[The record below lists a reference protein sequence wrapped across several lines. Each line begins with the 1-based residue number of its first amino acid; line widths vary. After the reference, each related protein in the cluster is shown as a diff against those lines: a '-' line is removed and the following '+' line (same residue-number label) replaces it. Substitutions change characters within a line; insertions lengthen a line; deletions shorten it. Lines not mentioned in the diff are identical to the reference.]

1 MRDDGAHT
9 HLAPAFGHPSQRR
22 GEAITRSLVPDLRY
36 RSVGRMI
43 TVRVRLFAGLHQLIG
58 EREIEMRLPD
68 GATIA
73 VLRDTLGAQ
82 HPVVEAL
89 LPTLVCAIDEEYVES
104 SQLLRDGDR
113 VALIPPVSGG
123 SGLTPASPRPS
134 APPLHDVERGSHGE
148 WTLIFRRDTMV
159 TVEHAGQAEDR

>member
-1 MRDDGAHT
+1 MEVLCCSSARDGT
-9 HLAPAFGHPSQRR
+9 S
-22 GEAITRSLVPDLRY
+22 
-36 RSVGRMI
+36 MI

-58 EREIEMRLPD
+58 EREIEMILPD
-68 GATIA
+68 GATVA

-104 SQLLRDGDR
+104 NQVLRDGDR

-123 SGLTPASPRPS
+123 ADDGRTSGT
-134 APPLHDVERGSHGE
+134 E
-148 WTLIFRRDTMV
+148 
-159 TVEHAGQAEDR
+159 AG